1 MFLRYVAIP
10 TVGSNWGQCH
20 LFRCCESC
28 KFLLLQ
34 QLYDMEGER
43 NASKVC
49 GDSDRWIELGTM
61 SFVLLLRIMQIPIIA
76 TTL

>member
-1 MFLRYVAIP
+1 MLVRYVAIP
-10 TVGSNWGQCH
+10 TVGLNREPCH
-20 LFRCCESC
+20 LFRRCESC

-43 NASKVC
+43 NVSKVC

-61 SFVLLLRIMQIPIIA
+61 SFVLLVRIMQIPIIA